1 VRIIVT
7 GYIVRHPLGGM
18 VWSNLQYLLGLK
30 NLGHDVFFVED
41 SEDYPDCYDPAR
53 NALDTDPGYGIA
65 FAQRTLAGIG
75 FEARWAYYDAHTA
88 RWLGPR
94 AEDIVRT
101 CEGADLLLN
110 LCGVN
115 PLRPWLA
122 DIPRKVLVDEDP
134 AFTQV
139 RNIHD
144 ADRLRYVNRH
154 DVFFT
159 FAQNIGSASC
169 RVPDDGVPWIPTRQP
184 VVLDALAPESP
195 SPAAPFT
202 TVMYWQSTKAPE
214 HEGLVYGMKA
224 ESFSRF
230 VSLPARSSERFELA
244 IGGATAPLQWLRDH
258 GWGTADSRTVTL
270 SVPTYV
276 DYIRG
281 SKAELSVAKHGYV
294 VSRCGWFSE
303 RSTTYMAL
311 GRPVVVQNTGFTE
324 WLPCGEGV
332 LAFDSIDEA
341 VDAVANVAGR
351 YDRHCRAAR
360 ELVEQYFD
368 SRSVLTCL
376 LETAC
381 RRPGDTRPGCFTR

>member
-30 NLGHDVFFVED
+30 KLGHDVFFVED
-41 SEDYPDCYDPAR
+41 SEDYPDCYDPVR
-53 NALDTDPGYGIA
+53 NTLDTDPAYGME
-65 FAQRTLAGIG
+65 FAQRTLGAIG
-75 FEARWAYYDAHTA
+75 FGERWAYYDAHGT

-101 CEGADLLLN
+101 CERADLLLN

-122 DIPRKVLVDEDP
+122 GIPRKILVDEDP

-139 RNIHD
+139 RNIQD
-144 ADRLRYVNRH
+144 AERLAYVRKH

-159 FAQNIGSASC
+159 FAQNMGRAGC
-169 RVPDDGVPWIPTRQP
+169 RIPDDGVPWIPTRQP
-184 VVLDALAPESP
+184 VVLDALPACRPKP
-195 SPAAPFT
+195 SAPFT
-202 TVMYWQSTKAPE
+202 TVMYWQSIKAPQ

-224 ESFSRF
+224 DSFPPF
-230 VSLPARSSERFELA
+230 ATLPQISSERLELA
-244 IGGATAPLQWLRDH
+244 IGGTTAPHEWLQEN
-258 GWGTADSRTVTL
+258 GWAIADSKEVTL
-270 SVPTYV
+270 SVPGYL
-276 DYIRG
+276 DYISN
-281 SKAELSVAKHGYV
+281 SKGELSVAKHGYV
-294 VSRCGWFSE
+294 ISRSGWFSE

-332 LAFDSIDEA
+332 LAFDTLDEA
-341 VDAVANVAGR
+341 RDAVAIVVSR
-351 YDRHCRAAR
+351 YERHCHAAR
-360 ELVEQYFD
+360 EIVEAYFD
-368 SRSVLTCL
+368 SKAVLSSL
-376 LETAC
+376 LESAC
-381 RRPGDTRPGCFTR
+381 R